1 MVQTLTDE
9 GSELYN
15 KILDQIFIIA
25 QWESALVVGCHENAH
40 FNNYLTIWKNLIF
53 SILISLQKLK
63 WTCLSFA

>member
-15 KILDQIFIIA
+15 KTLDQIFIIA

-53 SILISLQKLK
+53 SILISLQKVDGL
-63 WTCLSFA
+63 A